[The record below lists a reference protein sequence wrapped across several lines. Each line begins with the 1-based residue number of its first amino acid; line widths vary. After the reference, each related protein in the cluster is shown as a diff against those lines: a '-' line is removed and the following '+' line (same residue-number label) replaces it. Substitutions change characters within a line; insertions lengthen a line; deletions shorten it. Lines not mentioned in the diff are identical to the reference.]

1 MDQYKIY
8 NEDCINGCP
17 KYFKD
22 ESVDLIICDPPF
34 GINES
39 KMDKHYNR
47 EESNVIDGY
56 VEAPED
62 YYKFSL
68 EWLTQAKRILKPNGS
83 MYVISGW
90 TNLIDIL
97 NACKSLN
104 LFLIN
109 HIIWK
114 YNFGVYTSKKF
125 VSSHYHIL
133 YLKKNVKSKPIFN
146 INCRF
151 KRDKKDTNGGS
162 LLYQDMEDV
171 WIINKEYQRGQ
182 IKNQNKLPERLLE
195 KIILYSS
202 NPNDIVCDFFL
213 GNFTT
218 AIVSKKLGRIPAGF
232 ELNKNAFER
241 HISFLNHHVSTVF
254 DS

>member
-1 MDQYKIY
+1 MIY
-8 NEDCINGCP
+8 NEDCITGCP
-17 KYFKD
+17 KYFQD

-47 EESNVIDGY
+47 DDTNVIKGY
-56 VEAPED
+56 AEAPKD

-68 EWLTQAKRILKPNGS
+68 DWITQAKRILKHNGS
-83 MYVISGW
+83 FYIISGW

-97 NACKSLN
+97 NTCKQLD

-114 YNFGVYTSKKF
+114 YNFGVYTSRKF

-133 YLKKNVKSKPIFN
+133 YLKKNKNSKVTFN
-146 INCRF
+146 THCRY
-151 KRDKKDTNGGS
+151 KGDNKDANGGS
-162 LLYQDMEDV
+162 ILYRDMEDV
-171 WIINKEYQRGQ
+171 WVINKEYRRGEV
-182 IKNQNKLPERLLE
+182 KNQNKLPERLLE
-195 KIILYSS
+195 KIISYSS
-202 NPNDIVCDFFL
+202 NSSDVVCDFFL

-218 AIVSKKLGRIPAGF
+218 AVVAKRMKRIPAEF
-232 ELNKNAFER
+232 EINKN
-241 HISFLNHHVSTVF
+241 SFDYNMALLKSNNLF
-254 DS
+254 D

>member
-1 MDQYKIY
+1 MKYQIY
-8 NEDCINGCP
+8 NEDCIVGAKNN
-17 KYFKD
+17 FKD
-22 ESVDLIICDPPF
+22 DSVDLLVCDPPF

-39 KMDKHYNR
+39 TMDKHYNR
-47 EESNVIDGY
+47 EESKVIDGY
-56 VEAPED
+56 VEAPPD

-83 MYVISGW
+83 LYIISGW
-90 TNLIDIL
+90 TKLGDVL
-97 NACKSLN
+97 KACEDLD

-109 HIIWK
+109 HVIWK

-133 YLKKNVKSKPIFN
+133 YLKKSKKAKPTFN
-146 INCRF
+146 TNCRY
-151 KRDKKDTNGGS
+151 KDDQRNGKGGS

-171 WIINKEYQRGQ
+171 WIINKEYQKGKA
-182 IKNQNKLPERLLE
+182 KNQNKLPEKLLE

-202 NPNDIVCDFFL
+202 NPDDLVCDFFL

-218 AIVSKKLGRIPAGF
+218 ATVAKKLGRIPCGF
-232 ELNKNAFER
+232 ELNRTAF
-241 HISFLNHHVSTVF
+241 NHHLPILLKSPSTIF
-254 DS
+254 DN